1 MQSECRMKIL
11 AKINL
16 KFNRDNNSNNKINQ
30 QDYLA
35 SQNLR
40 EGTLKSISSNSS
52 QEIFTNQ
59 I

>member
-16 KFNRDNNSNNKINQ
+16 KFNWDNNSNNKINQ

-35 SQNLR
+35 SQNPR
-40 EGTLKSISSNSS
+40 EGTLKSI
-52 QEIFTNQ
+52 
-59 I
+59 